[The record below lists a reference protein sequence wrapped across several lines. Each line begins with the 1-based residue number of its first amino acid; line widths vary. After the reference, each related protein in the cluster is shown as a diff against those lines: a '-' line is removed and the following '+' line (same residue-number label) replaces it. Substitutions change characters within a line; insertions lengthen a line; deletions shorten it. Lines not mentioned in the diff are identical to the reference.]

1 MGVKRIVELRPVY
14 GMYMGCIW
22 NVFCRWKEDNKVMDP
37 VPTHYPNRHVVHSVV
52 PWKPLIGQCRKKEQ

>member
-37 VPTHYPNRHVVHSVV
+37 VPTHYPNLMSC
-52 PWKPLIGQCRKKEQ
+52 I